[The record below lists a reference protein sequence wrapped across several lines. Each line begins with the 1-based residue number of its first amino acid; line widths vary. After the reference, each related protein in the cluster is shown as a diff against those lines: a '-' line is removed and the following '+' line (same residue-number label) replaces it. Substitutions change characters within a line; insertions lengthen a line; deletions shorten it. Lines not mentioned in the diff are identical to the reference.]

1 MMGVFLSLAVLALGA
16 VLSLL
21 LKRWPRAAMTTSMS
35 ALFLAGV
42 LLAAVSVRVLAGASS
57 AALADLAWPLPIG
70 QVSLRFD
77 ALSAWFAMTMGFLAA
92 CIAPYS
98 VAYMRPLEGRE
109 PVHRFGALMCILFAS
124 QILFVAA
131 SDTVLLLLGWESMTL
146 SAFFLVMFHDV
157 RPDVRRGAWMYLI
170 ATHLATAICLLP
182 LLGLLFSA
190 TRTTAFSD
198 IAPALQH
205 AGKPFLTVL
214 FFLGLIGFGAKAGFF
229 PMHIWLPAA
238 HPVAPTPVSAF
249 LSGVVVKMG
258 VYGLLRLLNWLP
270 PLPAICGESL
280 LVVGTVSGV
289 MGVLYALAQHDL
301 KRLLAYHTIEN
312 VGIIAIAMAIGMLGR
327 TADLPA
333 VAALGFAGALLHV
346 TNHALFKGLLFLS
359 AGNVSHDAGTLA
371 IERLGGLAKAN
382 PANAFFFLA
391 GAIAICGLPPLN
403 GFVSEW
409 VIYMGLFAGVQQ
421 HIGAVGG
428 VHAFGVFAL
437 ALMGGLALACFA
449 KVVGVVFLGTRREP
463 TAGGHAMPLAMKLS
477 MGGLAIACLLIGLA
491 PAAWVPLAS
500 GATGMLMGL
509 ETEHLGISLQ
519 NGLVATSRLSGMA
532 VLLLCLTGALAL
544 FRYALRVRQRK
555 RFDSSALPPAET
567 WGCGYAQ
574 RERRMQYTATSFA
587 LPLLQAFRGL
597 LWPEY
602 KRVGPAGPFPAK
614 SHVELH
620 TPDLA
625 EQDLF
630 TPLFRG
636 IARLFSMY
644 RHVTWSGLPAAE
656 VAAPDVQRRPGPV
669 QTLMANAA
677 VALRKGTIQVYLS
690 FIVVTLIFVFL
701 IESFCAQR
709 AAPHQ
714 PSPSS
719 RGAAG
724 METDQ

>member
-16 VLSLL
+16 VLSLM
-21 LKRWPRAAMTTSMS
+21 LKPRPRAAMIASMS
-35 ALFLAGV
+35 AFFLAGV
-42 LLAAVSVRVLAGASS
+42 LLVAVSLRVLVGVSS
-57 AALADLAWPLPIG
+57 AAHAEVAWPLPLG

-109 PVHRFGALMCILFAS
+109 PVHRFGALMCGLFAS

-131 SDTVLLLLGWESMTL
+131 SDTVVLLLGWESMTL
-146 SAFFLVMFHDV
+146 SAFFLVMFHDE
-157 RPDVRRGAWMYLI
+157 RLDVRRGAWMYLI
-170 ATHLATAICLLP
+170 ATHLATAICLVP

-190 TRTTAFSD
+190 TGTTAFLD
-198 IAPALQH
+198 ISPALQH
-205 AGKPFLTVL
+205 AGKPFLAVL

-280 LVVGTVSGV
+280 LVAGTVSGV

-312 VGIIAIAMAIGMLGR
+312 VGIIAIAVAIGMLGR

-359 AGNVSHDAGTLA
+359 AGRVSHDAGTLA
-371 IERLGGLAKAN
+371 IERLGGLAKDN
-382 PANAFFFLA
+382 PANAFYFLA

-409 VIYMGLFAGVQQ
+409 VIYTGLFAGVRQ
-421 HIGAVGG
+421 HIGALGG
-428 VHAFGVFAL
+428 AHAFGVFAL

-449 KVVGVVFLGTRREP
+449 KVVGVVFLGTRRDSA
-463 TAGGHAMPLAMKLS
+463 AGGHAMPLAMTLPMS
-477 MGGLAIACLLIGLA
+477 GLVVACLLIGLA
-491 PAAWVPLAS
+491 PAAWIPLAS
-500 GATGMLMGL
+500 GATDTLMGL
-509 ETEHLGISLQ
+509 ETDRTEVSLQ
-519 NGLVATSRLSGMA
+519 SGLYASSKLSGMA
-532 VLLLCLTGALAL
+532 VLLLFVFGALAL
-544 FRYALRVRQRK
+544 FRHVLLVRQRK
-555 RFDSSALPPAET
+555 RFNSSALPPAET

-597 LWPEY
+597 LWPQY

-614 SHVELH
+614 SHVEMH

-636 IARLFSMY
+636 IARLFSMC
-644 RHVTWSGLPAAE
+644 RHVTWSGLPAADIVE
-656 VAAPDVQRRPGPV
+656 PDAQRRLGPV
-669 QTLMANAA
+669 QSLMAHAA
-677 VALRKGTIQVYLS
+677 VALRRGTIQVYLS
-690 FIVVTLIFVFL
+690 FLVVTLIFVFL
-701 IESFCAQR
+701 IESFFAQR
-709 AAPHQ
+709 AAPPQ
-714 PSPSS
+714 PALPSRS
-719 RGAAG
+719 TAE
-724 METDQ
+724 MDNDQ